1 MEPRAVQGRSPA
13 DQGPSHVP
21 VWVIIALE
29 LLRETSGFAQAHCPL
44 QVASV
49 GTPSSS
55 REAPPPTPGPPPP
68 PPPPPP
74 PHPPHLSPNCMNSTA
89 FYGPSLSGNIRQKF
103 TVGKFCEMVACLE
116 NMVFKPEVF
125 LCIQASSF
133 FKVCLQAV

>member
-29 LLRETSGFAQAHCPL
+29 LLRETSGSHKPTAPCKSPPWAHPHL
-44 QVASV
+44 RGRLPHQ
-49 GTPSSS
+49 PP
-55 REAPPPTPGPPPP
+55 APPPR
-68 PPPPPP
+68 P
-74 PHPPHLSPNCMNSTA
+74 PHPPHLSPNCTNSTS
-89 FYGPSLSGNIRQKF
+89 FYGPILSGNIRQKF

-116 NMVFKPEVF
+116 NMVFKAEVF
-125 LCIQASSF
+125 LCKQASSF